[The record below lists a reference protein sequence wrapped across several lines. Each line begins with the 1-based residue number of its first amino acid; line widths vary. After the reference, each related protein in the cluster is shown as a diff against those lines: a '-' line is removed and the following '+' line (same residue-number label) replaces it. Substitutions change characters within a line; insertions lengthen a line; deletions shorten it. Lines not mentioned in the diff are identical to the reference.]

1 MFTTLTNFRRAPH
14 LFGIIVL
21 MFMVLGQGHAQ
32 NFGQSAESDSL
43 VNAGHNLVKQGE
55 RQKAFETFF
64 SALSRYD
71 KSSQP
76 EDYFNVLVS
85 LSFHLFYSDTFG
97 EFYPLEERLGYIDEA
112 MAMAIEL
119 EQDSVYAN
127 KVYHKGVL
135 YNISQL
141 TDSSLYYFDKT
152 IELTRALG
160 NDNILLQAY
169 YYKSRILKGKGD
181 LDASLALLLEY
192 EREAHRL
199 QSGMH
204 IQTAL
209 EALGAFYLVEGDV
222 DKMIAYYK
230 KGIEAAK
237 EYSLDAYYSLSSLA
251 TSYMDIDSIALARQ
265 YLKAAGEEIERVKRE
280 DPMVQDYDFKKMTHT
295 RTLGYFYAKNLQ
307 EYDSALVYLKNG
319 LAMARN
325 MDYKEGIAD
334 TRENLARVYEEQ
346 GNHQQALAARL
357 DNYELVKSINRID
370 LRLQIE
376 ENLAGNYEALGQYDQ
391 ALLHFRLS
399 KTLNDSLMNVQQLE
413 AVSRLETEF
422 ETEKKEQQIV
432 LLNEQNQRQQAR
444 QTGLIIIGALL
455 LLILALVFIALKS
468 KQKANRL
475 INQQKDALSTQN
487 EKLIELS
494 EFKENLTHMIVHD
507 MKNPLNSVIGL
518 SMGEA
523 SPHKLSTIN
532 QSGHQMLS
540 MVTNML
546 DVQRFEEAKVSLNPK
561 THRFNDL
568 LNEAVVHLELLMHAK
583 GITLKRAVPA
593 GLHVEVDGEL
603 IIRVLGNLLANALK
617 FSPQNKSI
625 KINSTVPDSAGL
637 ITIAI
642 TDYGQGITPDEVT
655 QVFDKYWHG
664 NEHMGSSPST
674 GLGLTFCKLAVE
686 AHGGK
691 IGVESEYGVYT
702 RFSFTVPGIIDTS
715 LATEEVAAPIDREE
729 SLILES
735 DFEVLTKYIPELIQ
749 LKVHQV
755 GRINSIIREL
765 DKEDVQSPWKNN
777 LVNAMHQ
784 GNQVRFDELVEML
797 R

>member
-1 MFTTLTNFRRAPH
+1 M
-14 LFGIIVL
+14 
-21 MFMVLGQGHAQ
+21 
-32 NFGQSAESDSL
+32 
-43 VNAGHNLVKQGE
+43 
-55 RQKAFETFF
+55 
-64 SALSRYD
+64 
-71 KSSQP
+71 
-76 EDYFNVLVS
+76 
-85 LSFHLFYSDTFG
+85 
-97 EFYPLEERLGYIDEA
+97 
-112 MAMAIEL
+112 
-119 EQDSVYAN
+119 
-127 KVYHKGVL
+127 
-135 YNISQL
+135 
-141 TDSSLYYFDKT
+141 
-152 IELTRALG
+152 
-160 NDNILLQAY
+160 
-169 YYKSRILKGKGD
+169 
-181 LDASLALLLEY
+181 
-192 EREAHRL
+192 
-199 QSGMH
+199 
-204 IQTAL
+204 
-209 EALGAFYLVEGDV
+209 
-222 DKMIAYYK
+222 
-230 KGIEAAK
+230 
-237 EYSLDAYYSLSSLA
+237 
-251 TSYMDIDSIALARQ
+251 
-265 YLKAAGEEIERVKRE
+265 KRE

-295 RTLGYFYAKNLQ
+295 RTLGYFYAKSLQ
-307 EYDSALVYLKNG
+307 EYDSALVFLKDG
-319 LAMARN
+319 LAMALN

-603 IIRVLGNLLANALK
+603 IIRVLGNLLSNALK

-625 KINSTVPDSAGL
+625 EINSTVPDSAGL